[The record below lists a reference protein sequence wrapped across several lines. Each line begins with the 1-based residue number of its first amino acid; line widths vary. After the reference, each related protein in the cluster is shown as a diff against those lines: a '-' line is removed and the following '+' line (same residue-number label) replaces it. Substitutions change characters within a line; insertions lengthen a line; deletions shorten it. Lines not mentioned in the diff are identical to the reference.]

1 MLALLGPCRADGVG
15 GGQGYED
22 LRGLDGVDADALHE
36 THTSRSLVSALGAL
50 RARDVTTLKSFIRPP
65 RAVVHALEAV
75 CVALGAEPSWSA
87 AKKLMS
93 NAEQFVTALR
103 AFDVDR
109 ASRKVTNAKTR
120 QIPALTKGEI
130 HSMKAARQIGTRA
143 SSSSQ
148 CISRLKTRLV
158 SALYR

>member
-1 MLALLGPCRADGVG
+1 MPIA
-15 GGQGYED
+15 Q
-22 LRGLDGVDADALHE
+22 
-36 THTSRSLVSALGAL
+36 S
-50 RARDVTTLKSFIRPP
+50 TTAPP
-65 RAVVHALEAV
+65 IL
-75 CVALGAEPSWSA
+75 
-87 AKKLMS
+87 
-93 NAEQFVTALR
+93 TAICDDFF

-109 ASRKVTNAKTR
+109 ASRKVTNANTR

-148 CISRLKTRLV
+148 CISRLKIRFV